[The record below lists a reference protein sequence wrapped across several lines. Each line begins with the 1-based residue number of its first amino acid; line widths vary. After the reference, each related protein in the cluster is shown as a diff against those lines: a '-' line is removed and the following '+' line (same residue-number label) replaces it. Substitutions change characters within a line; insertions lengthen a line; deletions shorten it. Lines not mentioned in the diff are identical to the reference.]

1 MIETMDEETKIMLE
15 VQTKMLDMMAQYPP
29 ERTEAVIAMCFKLV
43 LDCYVERLGESDT
56 TSLLQTAME
65 SVRSGNHGL
74 MMARKDTEKILW
86 NWVKSPIHFPSGKFL
101 SNRDEKPGFA
111 GFGECVINTTNGC
124 SSTTPL

>member
-1 MIETMDEETKIMLE
+1 MDEETKIMLE

-74 MMARKDTEKILW
+74 MMARKDYLLT
-86 NWVKSPIHFPSGKFL
+86 
-101 SNRDEKPGFA
+101 
-111 GFGECVINTTNGC
+111 
-124 SSTTPL
+124 